1 MRYVEKTGTIF
12 VRANFPEETMS
23 KKCENCGK
31 IPQVGHHV
39 SHSNIKTNRRFN
51 PNLQTVRHQTPEGTV
66 RRITLCTRCIRS
78 GAVTKPLAQKKQ
90 DA

>member
-12 VRANFPEETMS
+12 VRANFPEETMA

-51 PNLQTVRHQTPEGTV
+51 PNLQTVRHQTPEGIPVT
-66 RRITLCTRCIRS
+66 RREDNVVEIGDIDFSDSQFL
-78 GAVTKPLAQKKQ
+78 
-90 DA
+90 